1 MPPIVEYPDSLD
13 FEIGGNANQVC
24 PGISDNDNPEESLDT
39 IDMNRLIRE
48 NNCRGRGY
56 SFKILR
62 GRFLYRKTNIA
73 NALMGVQII
82 GPALTQSE
90 APFHFDST
98 KGEDDDYTKINGELV
113 NKFTGEVMQMP
124 ESEDSNQ

>member
-1 MPPIVEYPDSLD
+1 
-13 FEIGGNANQVC
+13 
-24 PGISDNDNPEESLDT
+24 
-39 IDMNRLIRE
+39 MNRLIRE

-62 GRFLYRKTNIA
+62 GRSLYRKTNIA

-82 GPALTQSE
+82 GPALIESE

>member
-1 MPPIVEYPDSLD
+1 
-13 FEIGGNANQVC
+13 
-24 PGISDNDNPEESLDT
+24 
-39 IDMNRLIRE
+39 MNRLIRE

-62 GRFLYRKTNIA
+62 GRSLYRKTNIA

-82 GPALTQSE
+82 GPALTESE

-98 KGEDDDYTKINGELV
+98 KGKTMISLKSTV
-113 NKFTGEVMQMP
+113 NW
-124 ESEDSNQ
+124 